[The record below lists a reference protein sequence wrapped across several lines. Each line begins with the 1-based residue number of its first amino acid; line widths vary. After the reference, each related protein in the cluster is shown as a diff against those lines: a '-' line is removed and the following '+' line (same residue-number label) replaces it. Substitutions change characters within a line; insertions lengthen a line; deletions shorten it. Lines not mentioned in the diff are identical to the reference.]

1 MPEAQAKRKPKNAS
15 FGVFPSQSAVR
26 SVPTHEINKV
36 YFASTSKSQ
45 FNWDSGTMPEEDRME
60 NFDQIHSVG
69 KKNTKY
75 LKYQAS
81 KAPLVDRTAC
91 KYNQEFTTKPL
102 GDCETNKALAEN
114 FKQGGMG
121 KTMSSPFLGLK
132 SSYMETFVQH
142 HPTSMRSAKAKSCAP
157 RKVLTETLG
166 GAGGMLETVS
176 NCHSSHRAPPMHLAK
191 PGEVVL
197 PKPNL
202 TLTERTNGLFRSQA
216 KRDFVNPA
224 MYSASM
230 PSSFK
235 QPIEFPKLPSNVV
248 DDDTI
253 YNCRRACFLSP
264 GQ

>member
-1 MPEAQAKRKPKNAS
+1 MAQEKRKPKNSS
-15 FGVFPSQSAVR
+15 FGVFPSSSAVR
-26 SVPTHEINKV
+26 SVSSTDLNKV
-36 YFASTSKSQ
+36 YFASTSKRQ
-45 FNWDSGTMPEEDRME
+45 FSWESGTMPEEDRAE

-75 LKYQAS
+75 MKFHPS
-81 KAPLVDRTAC
+81 RAPLVDRTAC

-102 GDCETNKALAEN
+102 GDCETNRALAEN
-114 FKQGGMG
+114 FKQGGRG
-121 KTMSSPFLGLK
+121 KSMSSPFLGLK
-132 SSYMETFVQH
+132 SSYMETFAGH
-142 HPTSMRSAKAKSCAP
+142 NHDSMRSAKQKSCAP
-157 RKVLTETLG
+157 RKVLTQTLG
-166 GAGGMLETVS
+166 GAGGLLETVS
-176 NCHSSHRAPPMHLAK
+176 NSHNDHRAPPLALAK

-202 TLTERTNGLFRSQA
+202 TLSEKNGQGLFRSQA

-224 MYSASM
+224 IYTATM
-230 PSSFK
+230 PPHLS
-235 QPIEFPKLPSNVV
+235 QPVDFPKLAQTIV

>member
-1 MPEAQAKRKPKNAS
+1 MAQEKRKPKNSS
-15 FGVFPSQSAVR
+15 FGVFPSSSAVR
-26 SVPTHEINKV
+26 SVSSTDLNKV
-36 YFASTSKSQ
+36 YFASTSKRQ
-45 FNWDSGTMPEEDRME
+45 FCWESGTMPEEDRAE

-75 LKYQAS
+75 MKFHPS
-81 KAPLVDRTAC
+81 RAPLVDRTAC

-102 GDCETNKALAEN
+102 GDCETNRALAEN
-114 FKQGGMG
+114 FKQGGMS
-121 KTMSSPFLGLK
+121 KSMSSPFLGLK
-132 SSYMETFVQH
+132 SSYMETFAGH
-142 HPTSMRSAKAKSCAP
+142 NHDSMRSAKQKSCAP
-157 RKVLTETLG
+157 RKVLTQTLG
-166 GAGGMLETVS
+166 GAGGLLETVS
-176 NCHSSHRAPPMHLAK
+176 NSHNDHRAPPLALAK

-202 TLTERTNGLFRSQA
+202 TLSEKNGQGFFRSQA

-224 MYSASM
+224 IYTATM
-230 PSSFK
+230 PPHLS
-235 QPIEFPKLPSNVV
+235 QPVDFPKLAQTIV

>member
-1 MPEAQAKRKPKNAS
+1 MAEKRKPKNSS
-15 FGVFPSQSAVR
+15 FGVFPSATAVR
-26 SVPTHEINKV
+26 SVSSAELSKV
-36 YFASTSKSQ
+36 YFACTSHSQ
-45 FNWDSGTMPEEDRME
+45 YNWASGTMPEEDRAE

-75 LKYQAS
+75 MKFHPS
-81 KAPLVDRTAC
+81 RAPLVDRTAC
-91 KYNQEFTTKPL
+91 KYTQEFTTKPL

-114 FKQGGMG
+114 FKQGSGG
-121 KTMSSPFLGLK
+121 KSMSSPFLGLK
-132 SSYMETFVQH
+132 SSYMDTYAGH
-142 HPTSMRSAKAKSCAP
+142 DLSSMRKSKQKSCAP
-157 RKVLTETLG
+157 RKVLTDTLG

-176 NCHSSHRAPPMHLAK
+176 NSHNSHRVPPMALAK

-202 TLTERTNGLFRSQA
+202 TLTEKTGQSFFRSQA
-216 KRDFVNPA
+216 KRDYVNPA
-224 MYSASM
+224 IYANTM
-230 PSSFK
+230 PPSLS
-235 QPIEFPKLPSNVV
+235 QQVDFPLLPSTVV

>member
-1 MPEAQAKRKPKNAS
+1 MAEKRKPKNTS
-15 FGVFPSQSAVR
+15 FGVFPSSSAVN
-26 SVPTHEINKV
+26 SVTRAELNKI
-36 YFASTSKSQ
+36 YFASTSKAQ
-45 FNWDSGTMPEEDRME
+45 FNWESGTMPAEDRTE
-60 NFDQIHSVG
+60 NFDQIHSMG

-75 LKYQAS
+75 MKFHPS
-81 KAPLVDRTAC
+81 RAPLVDRTAC
-91 KYNQEFTTKPL
+91 KYNQEFTPKPL

-114 FKQGGMG
+114 FKQGGMS
-121 KTMSSPFLGLK
+121 KSMSSPFLGLK
-132 SSYMETFVQH
+132 SSYMDTFAGH
-142 HPTSMRSAKAKSCAP
+142 DHASMKSAKAKSCAP
-157 RKVLTETLG
+157 KKVLTETLG

-176 NCHSSHRAPPMHLAK
+176 NSHNSHRAPPMALAK

-202 TLTERTNGLFRSQA
+202 TLTEKQGREFFRTQA

-224 MYSASM
+224 IYAATM
-230 PSSFK
+230 PPSLT
-235 QPIEFPKLPSNVV
+235 QPVDFPTLPTTVV

>member
-1 MPEAQAKRKPKNAS
+1 MAQEKRKPKNAS
-15 FGVFPSQSAVR
+15 FGVFPSQTAVR
-26 SVPTHEINKV
+26 SVSTNDLSKV
-36 YFASTSKSQ
+36 YFASTSRSQ
-45 FNWDSGTMPEEDRME
+45 FNWASGTMPEEDRTE

-75 LKYQAS
+75 LKFQAS

-91 KYNQEFTTKPL
+91 KYNQEFTAKPL

-114 FKQGGMG
+114 FKQGGMSKG
-121 KTMSSPFLGLK
+121 MSSPFLGLK
-132 SSYMETFVQH
+132 SSYMDTFVH
-142 HPTSMRSAKAKSCAP
+142 HSDTSMRSAKARSCAP

-166 GAGGMLETVS
+166 GAGGLLETVS
-176 NCHSSHRAPPMHLAK
+176 NSHNSHRAPPIALAK
-191 PGEVVL
+191 PGEVIP

-224 MYSASM
+224 IYSASM
-230 PSSFK
+230 PPSLRTPF
-235 QPIEFPKLPSNVV
+235 EFPALPRNVV